1 MVDDSEWR
9 ETLMNITTRVAWL
22 KTGSAITIG
31 FGVIIA
37 AAAIPALQAP
47 TALLLDL
54 VYLPLDGAPSTGG
67 SSARLLSAISG
78 GVLVGWGLMMW
89 LLATTLYAKE
99 PDLCR
104 KIILT
109 SIIAWFV
116 IDSSMSIAAGAI
128 LNAFFN
134 IGFLLVFALPVW
146 KPLPPQSADTA

>member
-1 MVDDSEWR
+1 MDIR
-9 ETLMNITTRVAWL
+9 TRIGWL

-37 AAAIPALQAP
+37 AAAVPALQAP

-54 VYLPLDGAPSTGG
+54 VYLPLDGTPSPSGHD
-67 SSARLLSAISG
+67 ARLLSAISG
-78 GVLVGWGLMMW
+78 GVLIGWGLMIW

-99 PDLCR
+99 PVVCR
-104 KIILT
+104 RIILT

-116 IDSSMSIAAGAI
+116 VDSSMSIAAGAI

-146 KPLPPQSADTA
+146 KPLADAPGTQTTTV

>member
-1 MVDDSEWR
+1 MDY
-9 ETLMNITTRVAWL
+9 NTRVAWL
-22 KTGSAITIG
+22 KTGSAITMG

-37 AAAIPALQAP
+37 AAAIPALQGP

-54 VYLPLDGAPSTGG
+54 VYLPLDSQPSGG
-67 SSARLLSAISG
+67 GPATQLLSAIAG

-99 PDLCR
+99 PELCR

-109 SIIAWFV
+109 SIISWFV
-116 IDSSMSIAAGAI
+116 VDSSMSVAAGAI

-146 KPLPPQSADTA
+146 KPLPAHAADTIGLR

>member
-1 MVDDSEWR
+1 MH
-9 ETLMNITTRVAWL
+9 LKTRIAWL

-47 TALLLDL
+47 TGLLLDL

-67 SSARLLSAISG
+67 SAARLLSAISG
-78 GVLVGWGLMMW
+78 GVLIGWGLMMW

-99 PDLCR
+99 PQLCR
-104 KIILT
+104 RIILT
-109 SIIAWFV
+109 SIISWFV
-116 IDSSMSIAAGAI
+116 VDSSMSIAAGAI
-128 LNAFFN
+128 LNAFLN

-146 KPLPPQSADTA
+146 KPLPSHGGNTA

>member
-1 MVDDSEWR
+1 
-9 ETLMNITTRVAWL
+9 MNITTRIAWL

-31 FGVIIA
+31 FGIIIA

-54 VYLPLDGAPSTGG
+54 VYLPLDGAPSTDG
-67 SSARLLSAISG
+67 SATQLLSAISG

-99 PDLCR
+99 PAPCR

-109 SIIAWFV
+109 SIITWFV
-116 IDSSMSIAAGAI
+116 VDTSMSIAAGAMF
-128 LNAFFN
+128 NAFFN

-146 KPLPPQSADTA
+146 NPVPQQGGDAA

>member
-1 MVDDSEWR
+1 MH
-9 ETLMNITTRVAWL
+9 LKTRIAWL

-47 TALLLDL
+47 TGLLLDL

-67 SSARLLSAISG
+67 SAARLLSAICG
-78 GVLVGWGLMMW
+78 GVLVGWGLMLW

-99 PDLCR
+99 PQLCR
-104 KIILT
+104 RIILT
-109 SIIAWFV
+109 SIISWFV
-116 IDSSMSIAAGAI
+116 VDSSMSIAAGAI
-128 LNAFFN
+128 LNAFLN

-146 KPLPPQSADTA
+146 KPLPSHGGNTA

>member
-1 MVDDSEWR
+1 MH
-9 ETLMNITTRVAWL
+9 LKTRIAWL

-37 AAAIPALQAP
+37 AAAIPSLQAP
-47 TALLLDL
+47 TGLLLDL
-54 VYLPLDGAPSTGG
+54 VYLPLDGAPSAGG
-67 SSARLLSAISG
+67 SAARLLSAISG

-99 PDLCR
+99 PQLCR
-104 KIILT
+104 RIMLT
-109 SIIAWFV
+109 SIISWFV
-116 IDSSMSIAAGAI
+116 VDSSMSIAAGAI

-146 KPLPPQSADTA
+146 NPLPSHGGNPA

>member
-1 MVDDSEWR
+1 MDVK
-9 ETLMNITTRVAWL
+9 TRVGWL

-47 TALLLDL
+47 TAVLLDL
-54 VYLPLDGAPSTGG
+54 VYLPLDGAPSPAGPD
-67 SSARLLSAISG
+67 ARLLSAISG
-78 GVLVGWGLMMW
+78 GVLIGWGLMMW
-89 LLATTLYAKE
+89 LIATTLYPKE
-99 PDLCR
+99 PAICR

-109 SIIAWFV
+109 SIVAWFV
-116 IDSSMSIAAGAI
+116 VDSSMSIAAGAI

-146 KPLPPQSADTA
+146 KPLADSPATGTTSV